1 MMTEKEFLDVFPQ
14 LKVDPELESLLGEVK
29 VMKVAI
35 NPQKD
40 CLRVYVLSRQW
51 IHKKHIYHLEAAIK
65 EQFFA
70 NAPLQVKIIE
80 KFQLSSQYTP
90 ENFLD
95 VYRQSILLELK
106 QYSALEYNMFYT
118 AQITF
123 SDPETMNLVMND
135 SVIARDRE
143 HELVRVL
150 EKIFCERCGFNLK
163 VHPAYRKPVESKS
176 RKNSE
181 LRIQEEARQILLHS
195 KVGNK
200 NRDRDAEEDLSGQGV
215 EAPFAEDRV
224 IGADGKEQ
232 KPQGK
237 APQKT
242 GADGGKQPAGKGK
255 DANKGGFRDRNGGRN
270 SGRGNFQKGRYGDGP
285 RPLKRSDN
293 PDVIYG
299 RDFDDDAITID
310 SIAGEMGEITIRGQV
325 TSVEAREIRN
335 EKTIYMFNITDFT
348 DTITVKMF
356 LHNEQVPEISG
367 AIKKG
372 AFLKLKGVTT
382 IDKFDHEITI
392 GSLAGIKKISDFTTS
407 RMDNSPEKRV
417 ELHCHTKMSDMD
429 GVSEVKSIIKRAKKW
444 GMSSIAVTDHG
455 CVQAFPDANHAL
467 DKGDTFKILYG
478 VEGYLVDDT
487 KQLVE
492 NSKGQT
498 FADTYV
504 VFDIETT
511 GFSPVKT
518 GSLRSVL

>member
-1 MMTEKEFLDVFPQ
+1 MMTEKDFLDVFPQ

-29 VMKVAI
+29 VMKVSI

-51 IHKKHIYHLEAAIK
+51 IHKKHIYHLEETIK

-70 NAPLQVKIIE
+70 NAPLRVKIIE

-118 AQITF
+118 AEITF
-123 SDPETMNLVMND
+123 SDPETMELVMTD
-135 SVIARDRE
+135 SVVARDRE
-143 HELVRVL
+143 YELVRVL

-163 VHPAYRKPVESKS
+163 VHPAYRKPVESKG

-181 LRIQEEARQILLHS
+181 LRILEEARQILLHS

-200 NRDRDAEEDLSGQGV
+200 NSDREAGEDLSGQGM
-215 EAPFAEDRV
+215 EAPFDEDRMS
-224 IGADGKEQ
+224 GADGKVQ
-232 KPQGK
+232 RPQGK
-237 APQKT
+237 NQQNQDT
-242 GADGGKQPAGKGK
+242 DGGKQPAAAQEKGK
-255 DANKGGFRDRNGGRN
+255 EGNKGGFRERNGGKN
-270 SGRGNFQKGRYGDGP
+270 GGRGNFQKGRYGDGP

-372 AFLKLKGVTT
+372 VFLKLKGVTT

-407 RMDNSPEKRV
+407 RMDNSPEKRSTMEPSSTRTAPISMIRLATGLKPV
-417 ELHCHTKMSDMD
+417 
-429 GVSEVKSIIKRAKKW
+429 VSIS
-444 GMSSIAVTDHG
+444 
-455 CVQAFPDANHAL
+455 N
-467 DKGDTFKILYG
+467 
-478 VEGYLVDDT
+478 
-487 KQLVE
+487 
-492 NSKGQT
+492 
-498 FADTYV
+498 
-504 VFDIETT
+504 TT
-511 GFSPVKT
+511 
-518 GSLRSVL
+518 